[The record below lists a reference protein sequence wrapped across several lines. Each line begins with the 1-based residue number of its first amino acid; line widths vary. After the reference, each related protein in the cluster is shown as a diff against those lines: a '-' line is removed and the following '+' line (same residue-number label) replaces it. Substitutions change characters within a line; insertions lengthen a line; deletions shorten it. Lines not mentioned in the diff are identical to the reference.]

1 MKKIS
6 SLLFLICLF
15 VLPNLASAII
25 EDQMAFRHAQP
36 PDLVFKMYPNPL
48 NQGQLHIGC
57 PTDSLK
63 EIYIF
68 NVMGEV
74 VFQIQTQENKLN
86 LTHLNTGIYLVRI
99 TQDRITGVQRLV
111 VQKK

>member
-1 MKKIS
+1 MKQIS

-15 VLPNLASAII
+15 VFPNLASASI
-25 EDQMAFRHAQP
+25 EDQMAFRQAKP
-36 PDLVFKMYPNPL
+36 PDLVFKMSPNPL
-48 NQGQLHIGC
+48 NQGPLHIDC
-57 PTDSLK
+57 PTDSPK

-99 TQDRITGVQRLV
+99 TQDRKTGVQRLV